1 MAQLMQ
7 TPMPRGC
14 GSDVWGWP
22 RRQAQSELALA
33 DRVYLVVLAGVEM
46 DQARRGQRSLARARA
61 HQQLAAQNEHE
72 RVLMDLVLVQSLT
85 LGQQQRDH
93 AIRVLVGA
101 KDLRMVRRD
110 TQTT

>member
-1 MAQLMQ
+1 VWL
-7 TPMPRGC
+7 GC
-14 GSDVWGWP
+14 PGPGHGAKHRTSWHSLIARTSWRSPGSKWIRLG
-22 RRQAQSELALA
+22 A
-33 DRVYLVVLAGVEM
+33 DSV
-46 DQARRGQRSLARARA
+46 RSLAPA

-72 RVLMDLVLVQSLT
+72 RVLMDLVLLQSLT

-110 TQTT
+110 TQTI

>member
-1 MAQLMQ
+1 MSGA
-7 TPMPRGC
+7 G
-14 GSDVWGWP
+14 P
-22 RRQAQSELALA
+22 RRQAQNELALA
-33 DRVYLVVLAGVEM
+33 DRAYLVALAGIEM

-61 HQQLAAQNEHE
+61 HQQLAAQNEHK
-72 RVLMDLVLVQSLT
+72 RVLMDLVLLQSLT

-110 TQTT
+110 TQTI